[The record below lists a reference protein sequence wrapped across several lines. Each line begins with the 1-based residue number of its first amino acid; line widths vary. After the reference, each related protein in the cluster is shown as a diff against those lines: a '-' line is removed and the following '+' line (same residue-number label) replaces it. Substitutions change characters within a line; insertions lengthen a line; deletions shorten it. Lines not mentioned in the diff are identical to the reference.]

1 MTIAHRT
8 RVVVG
13 LAALALTLSANANV
27 ASATGDTIDD
37 TVAEEDPCV
46 APAPDASS
54 PDVPAPDASSPDVS
68 APPASAD
75 GGEDAE
81 AAGEF
86 LPDIEVV
93 RVACG
98 DTVGLRSLAEPGVP
112 TLLWFWAPH
121 CTFCMREAPEVI
133 EFSAEHGDDVRIIGL
148 GAQDSL
154 EQAVDFVSST
164 GTEGLDM
171 VWDASGES
179 WIHFEVTSQPT
190 VIVLSADG
198 EVQASW
204 YRDFDEAGILA
215 AIGLT

>member
-1 MTIAHRT
+1 MIIAQRI
-8 RVVVG
+8 RIVVG
-13 LAALALTLSANANV
+13 LAALALSFSANGV
-27 ASATGDTIDD
+27 SGATGSTTDD
-37 TVAEEDPCV
+37 TATEEDPCS
-46 APAPDASS
+46 PATSTEASS
-54 PDVPAPDASSPDVS
+54 PEAS
-68 APPASAD
+68 APPSSAD
-75 GGEDAE
+75 DGAT

-112 TLLWFWAPH
+112 TLLWFWAPN
-121 CTFCMREAPEVI
+121 CTFCMREAPEVV
-133 EFSAEHGDDVRIIGL
+133 EFSAEYGDEVRIIGL

-154 EQAVDFVSST
+154 DQAVDFVSST

-171 VWDASGES
+171 VWDESGES

-198 EVQASW
+198 EVEETW

-215 AIGLT
+215 AAGLT

>member
-1 MTIAHRT
+1 MVIVQRT

-13 LAALALTLSANANV
+13 LAALALSLSASGV
-27 ASATGDTIDD
+27 SGATGDTTDD
-37 TVAEEDPCV
+37 TAAGEDPCSPV
-46 APAPDASS
+46 VSTEASLPEAAAPASSDDGAAS
-54 PDVPAPDASSPDVS
+54 
-68 APPASAD
+68 PPPSAD
-75 GGEDAE
+75 DGAT

-121 CTFCMREAPEVI
+121 CTFCMREAPEVVA
-133 EFSAEHGDDVRIIGL
+133 FSAEYGDEVRIIGL

-154 EQAVDFVSST
+154 DQAVDFVSST
-164 GTEGLDM
+164 DTAGLDM
-171 VWDASGES
+171 VWDESGES

-198 EVQASW
+198 EVEARW

-215 AIGLT
+215 AAGLT

>member
-1 MTIAHRT
+1 MIIAQRI
-8 RVVVG
+8 RIVVG
-13 LAALALTLSANANV
+13 LAALALSFSANGV
-27 ASATGDTIDD
+27 SGATGTTTDD
-37 TVAEEDPCV
+37 TAAEEDPCS
-46 APAPDASS
+46 PATSTEASS
-54 PDVPAPDASSPDVS
+54 PEASSPEAS
-68 APPASAD
+68 APQSSAD
-75 GGEDAE
+75 DGAT

-121 CTFCMREAPEVI
+121 CTFCMREAPEVV
-133 EFSAEHGDDVRIIGL
+133 EFSAEYGDEVRIIGL

-154 EQAVDFVSST
+154 DQAVDFVSST

-171 VWDASGES
+171 VWDESGES
-179 WIHFEVTSQPT
+179 WIPFEVTSQPT

-198 EVQASW
+198 EVEETW

-215 AIGLT
+215 AAGLT